1 MPSGQGAAAPL
12 LIPDNVDW
20 NTKNGIVIYTNPD
33 GKKVNIGKA
42 NTTAQLLELVKKHEA
57 KIQTIAT

>member
-1 MPSGQGAAAPL
+1 MPTGPSAAGPL

-57 KIQTIAT
+57 KTQSRGG